1 MKRTS
6 IRHFAV
12 WVVAVLLV
20 GVAPA
25 PAWADSIR
33 DQQWHLGFLN
43 VAEAHRYSQGEGVTV
58 AVIDSGVDATHP
70 DLVGSVLAGTETFAG
85 GTGDGHTD
93 TVGHGTG
100 TAGLIAGHGHGPGN
114 TAGVLGIA
122 PKAKILPI
130 RTTSQSESDHAA
142 IAHGIDYAVAKGATV
157 VCIAL
162 AGSKS
167 DDEERAVQ
175 AAVAAGVVVVAGV
188 GNKPYSLSVAYPAA
202 YPGVVA
208 AAGVDQDGNHAD
220 ISVTGPEAVLAA
232 PAVQVVAPIP
242 NGHYGIGD
250 GTSNATAIIA
260 GAAAL
265 VRSRYP
271 SLSGTEVVRR
281 LTATATDKGTI
292 GRDKEYGY
300 GVLNLVDALTKDIP
314 PPSPSPSTQPRPT
327 DGAGT
332 AGPDTDQ
339 PHTALAIGLIGTG
352 GLILLTTIVA
362 GTVWLRRRNSVR

>member
-1 MKRTS
+1 MKRITV
-6 IRHFAV
+6 RHFAV
-12 WVVAVLLV
+12 CVVAVLLV
-20 GVAPA
+20 GLAPA
-25 PAWADSIR
+25 PVWADSIR

-70 DLVGSVLAGTETFAG
+70 DLTGSVLAGTETFGG

-100 TAGLIAGHGHGPGN
+100 IAGLIAGHGHGPGN
-114 TAGVLGIA
+114 SAGVLGIA

-130 RTTSQSESDHAA
+130 RTTSGIDSDPAA
-142 IAHGIDYAVAKGATV
+142 ATRGIDYAVARGAQV
-157 VCIAL
+157 ICIAL
-162 AGSKS
+162 AGGES
-167 DDEERAVQ
+167 EGARRAVSS
-175 AAVAAGVVVVAGV
+175 ALAAGVVVVAGV
-188 GNKPYSLSVAYPAA
+188 GNKPGDLFVAYPAA

-208 AAGVDQDGNHAD
+208 AAGIDQDGNHAD
-220 ISVTGPEAVLAA
+220 ISVTGPEVVLAA
-232 PAVQVVAPIP
+232 PAVHVMSTRP
-242 NGHYGIGD
+242 NGSYNTGT
-250 GTSNATAIIA
+250 GTSEATAIIA

-271 SLSGTEVVRR
+271 NLSGTEVVRR
-281 LTATATDKGTI
+281 LTATAIDKGTP

-300 GVLNLVDALTKDIP
+300 GVLNLVDALTKDLP
-314 PPSPSPSTQPRPT
+314 PPSPSAQPSPT
-327 DGAGT
+327 DRAGT
-332 AGPDTDQ
+332 AGPDPNQ

-362 GTVWLRRRNSVR
+362 GTVWLRRRPAG